1 MVLNLLLNAA
11 DAIDGEGTIRLEVTS
26 EPAGAE
32 GADAQCGGCGGDA
45 QTNMV
50 RVAQPDGTVVPWIE
64 EAPPPPKKE

>member
-1 MVLNLLLNAA
+1 MCWECGHVGLPRNR
-11 DAIDGEGTIRLEVTS
+11 ERC
-26 EPAGAE
+26 AE

-50 RVAQPDGTVVPWIE
+50 KVAQPDGTVVPWIE